1 MASLQ
6 VLHFVIPCC
15 KKKSISLCKPVTKKN
30 LYVKKQSMVKIIK
43 LILLPKPNGYSLWPT
58 KYKET
63 KSRILQ
69 LKLKQKLLSENE
81 TDTKTKLKKQK
92 QIKTQ
97 KQKLRQKKPIQK
109 FNEHTLQS
117 F

>member
-30 LYVKKQSMVKIIK
+30 LYVKKQSIVKIIK
-43 LILLPKPNGYSLWPT
+43 LILLSKPNGYSLCPT

-63 KSRILQ
+63 KSRRLKLKLK

-81 TDTKTKLKKQK
+81 TDTKTKTKLKKQK

-97 KQKLRQKKPIQK
+97 KQKLRQKQSYPKIQ
-109 FNEHTLQS
+109 
-117 F
+117 